1 MRTTVAVSGSWR
13 RPEKTQAPADFIS
26 PSVIGSRTSPSTL
39 WTDSRYRAMV
49 VLPAMGGHLP
59 PLTPLRTGLAQI
71 DTRTQKPVSGGR
83 GRPRPSLV
91 GVDDALHAGI
101 APSCWRL
108 PGMSNTPQCSAVR
121 PPAQRKTWTS
131 FHVID
136 VLVAGMP
143 GGNGAPVWVPRAS
156 TRTATRSHSAII
168 GPRDP
173 GFAPGSPAGAVSL
186 LVGRLRS

>member
-26 PSVIGSRTSPSTL
+26 PSRTPSCLWDCCISSSVIGSRTSPSTL

-101 APSCWRL
+101 APSCWRM
-108 PGMSNTPQCSAVR
+108 PRSEEH
-121 PPAQRKTWTS
+121 TS
-131 FHVID
+131 ELQSRGH
-136 VLVAGMP
+136 LVC
-143 GGNGAPVWVPRAS
+143 R
-156 TRTATRSHSAII
+156 
-168 GPRDP
+168 
-173 GFAPGSPAGAVSL
+173 L
-186 LVGRLRS
+186 LLEKKKKP